1 MQGEGHPERR
11 PGGWGGGD
19 QKPGSWESSRSLDQA
34 RGVRRVRKTRVGA
47 SGGPGDGLRT
57 LHLILP

>member
-1 MQGEGHPERR
+1 MQRRGSLSEGLEA
-11 PGGWGGGD
+11 GGN
-19 QKPGSWESSRSLDQA
+19 QSPGSWESTRP
-34 RGVRRVRKTRVGA
+34 RGVRRVRKIGVGA